1 MKNIRLLTI
10 IAAALTLWMGYGRAL
25 AADVIDAKDATIAWA
40 FDKSADNA
48 SPATVSVPEAIS
60 STSHAR

>member
-10 IAAALTLWMGYGRAL
+10 I
-25 AADVIDAKDATIAWA
+25 AKDATIAWA

-48 SPATVSVPEAIS
+48 SSATVSVPEAIS
-60 STSHAR
+60 STSMEREVRMK

>member
-10 IAAALTLWMGYGRAL
+10 
-25 AADVIDAKDATIAWA
+25 VAKDATIAWA

-48 SPATVSVPEAIS
+48 SPAATASVPEAIS
-60 STSHAR
+60 STSMEREVRMK